1 MWPGITPA
9 MKRSVLIMQSM
20 PTPAILLSVRPEIR
34 IMEGKV
40 TSMTATGGPS
50 VCKYCDPEGV
60 EIVGHTEY
68 IYT

>member
-50 VCKYCDPEGV
+50 VCKC
-60 EIVGHTEY
+60 
-68 IYT
+68 